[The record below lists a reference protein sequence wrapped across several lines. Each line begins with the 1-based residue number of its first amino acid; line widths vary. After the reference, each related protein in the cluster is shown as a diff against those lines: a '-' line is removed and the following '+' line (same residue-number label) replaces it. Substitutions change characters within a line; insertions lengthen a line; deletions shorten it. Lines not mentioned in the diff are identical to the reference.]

1 MAAGDAEL
9 ARGQIILSRPALNTS
24 RQALR
29 RLSSADLFAVLETEA
44 ACYPN
49 PWSRK
54 TFEECLAAEAKGYHC
69 YALMCSE
76 AMVGHCVFTVIAN
89 EAELLNFCLAPAH
102 QGRGLAREFLAQVL
116 AEMND
121 RGSERVFLEVRESNA
136 PARRLYGFAGFSEDG
151 VRRGYYAGPEERED
165 AILMSLQIA
174 QSS

>member
-102 QGRGLAREFLAQVL
+102 QGRGLAREFLEQVL
-116 AEMND
+116 ADMTD
-121 RGSERVFLEVRESNA
+121 RGGASIFLEVRESNA
-136 PARRLYGFAGFSEDG
+136 AAICLYQGSGFCEIGRRK
-151 VRRGYYAGPEERED
+151 GYYPHEQGRED
-165 AILMSLQIA
+165 ALLLKRPA
-174 QSS
+174 RL